1 MPTRIDQ
8 SVRDAVAKH
17 QWYQSIPLGDGLV
30 TPGETG
36 DATERKLE
44 MMKLPADLAGKTV
57 LDIGCNE
64 GFFSFECERR
74 GASRVLAVDKGK
86 DAAAKFA
93 LVKQILGAQV
103 EFSDVNLFDIEPA
116 KLGRFDI
123 VFFLAVLHHLRY
135 PIVAIDRVYELTR
148 EFAVM
153 EFVEAVSDTHPD
165 QSALVRRMSK
175 KGHLHMLPTRT
186 MALELLEQAGFARV
200 EVLGTHRHKPA
211 GPHRRMPG
219 YSQQRVLLKAFRK

>member
-1 MPTRIDQ
+1 MSTHIDQ
-8 SVRDAVAKH
+8 SVRDAVAQH
-17 QWYQSIPLGDGLV
+17 HWYQSIPLGEGLI

-36 DATERKLE
+36 DATQRKLA
-44 MMKLPADLAGKTV
+44 MMNLPEDLTGKSV

-64 GFFSFECERR
+64 GFFSFEAERR
-74 GASRVLAVDKGK
+74 GASRVLAVDKGE
-86 DAAAKFA
+86 DARAKFA
-93 LVKQILGAQV
+93 LVKKILGSGV
-103 EFSDVNLFDIEPA
+103 EITDENLLDVQPS

-135 PIVAIDRVYELTR
+135 PILAIDRIFELTR

-153 EFVEAVSDTHPD
+153 EFVEAVPETHQD

-186 MALELLEQAGFARV
+186 LALELLEQAGFARV
-200 EVLGTHRHKPA
+200 EVLGTHRAMAA
-211 GPHRRMPG
+211 GPHRRMAG
-219 YSQQRVLLKAFRK
+219 YSQQRVLLKAFPK

>member
-1 MPTRIDQ
+1 MSTHIDQ

-17 QWYQSIPLGDGLV
+17 HWYQSIPLGDGLI

-36 DATERKLE
+36 DATQRKLA
-44 MMKLPADLAGKTV
+44 MMNLPENLTGKSV

-64 GFFSFECERR
+64 GFFSFEAERR

-86 DAAAKFA
+86 DARAKFA
-93 LVKQILGAQV
+93 LVKKILGSGV
-103 EFSDVNLFDIEPA
+103 EFTDENLFDIQPS

-135 PIVAIDRVYELTR
+135 PILAIDRIFELTR

-153 EFVEAVSDTHPD
+153 EFVEAVPETHQD
-165 QSALVRRMSK
+165 QSALVRRLSK

-186 MALELLEQAGFARV
+186 LALELLEQAGFARV
-200 EVLGTHRHKPA
+200 EVLGTHRAKAA
-211 GPHRRMPG
+211 GPHRRMDG
-219 YSQQRVLLKAFRK
+219 YSQQRVLLKALRK